1 MTADSSGRAEELAQS
16 MLLWR
21 ARKDLGQDGPL
32 PSYRTTRRH
41 RWTGAEL
48 ERAKVHR
55 TALVSGAPEQVSAV
69 LKALAGSH
77 GVDELIINTLTCD
90 PPDRQRSYELLSEA
104 FALPASRPEPATVG
118 SA

>member
-1 MTADSSGRAEELAQS
+1 MAQS
-16 MLLWR
+16 LLLWR

-32 PSYRTTRRH
+32 PSYETTRRH

-55 TALVSGAPEQVSAV
+55 TALVCGAPEQVHAA
-69 LKALAGSH
+69 LTALAGTH

-90 PPDRQRSYELLSEA
+90 PADRQRSYELLAEA
-104 FALPASRPEPATVG
+104 FDLPASRPQTPVG
-118 SA
+118 ASRS